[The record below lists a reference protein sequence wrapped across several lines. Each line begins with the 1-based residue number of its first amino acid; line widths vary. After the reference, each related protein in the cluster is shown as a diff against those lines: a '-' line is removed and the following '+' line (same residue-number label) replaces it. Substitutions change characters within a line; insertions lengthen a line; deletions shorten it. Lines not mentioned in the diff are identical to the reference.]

1 MQYYEAGGENALKLK
16 FTVNGSIKVIGC
28 CILLCI
34 EKNKGKRPKLKRVC
48 EKTVGMSLR
57 ELVFTYT
64 SPLRQAAPEYKT
76 VAASVAGV

>member
-1 MQYYEAGGENALKLK
+1 M
-16 FTVNGSIKVIGC
+16 NGSIKVIGC

-48 EKTVGMSLR
+48 EKTVGMSPC